1 MAVVTMPALSPT
13 MTDGTLSRWL
23 VSEGDAVR
31 SGDVIAEIETDKAL
45 MEVEAIDDGHIKL
58 LVAAGSKGVA
68 VGTVIAEIAV
78 DGESPESAPESAPE
92 TAPASPVPEATS
104 APAPTPTPAPKS
116 MPETTPAPETKPSK
130 PTPTPDAPPSDTLN
144 NAARVFASPL
154 ARRIAREQGI
164 DLNAIKGT
172 GPKGRII
179 RADIEASPSASVAQT
194 ALMQDATGSTVIEN
208 SKMRLVIAE
217 RLQKSMQEAPHF
229 FLNADI
235 AIDAMLEVRK
245 TLNDAAQEGVK
256 VSVNDMII
264 KAAAQA
270 LIQHPKVNSS
280 WEASHIRQHHHANIA
295 VAVSTEAGLITPIV
309 TMAEARGLYDIA
321 MQTRELADKARQGK
335 LSPEEYSG
343 GSFTIS
349 NLGMYGTSSFT
360 AIINPPHS
368 AILAIGAG
376 EARAVVRNGEITIA
390 TMMTATLACDHRVI
404 DGADGAEWL
413 ASFKRFVENPVL
425 ALG

>member
-58 LVAAGSKGVA
+58 LVAEGSKGVA

-78 DGESPESAPESAPE
+78 DGESPESAP
-92 TAPASPVPEATS
+92 ASPAPEATPTP
-104 APAPTPTPAPKS
+104 APAPAPAPKS
-116 MPETTPAPETKPSK
+116 MPEATPAPETKPSK
-130 PTPTPDAPPSDTLN
+130 PTPDAPPSDTLN

-164 DLNAIKGT
+164 DLNTIKGT

-179 RADIEASPSASVAQT
+179 RADVEASPSAFVAQT

>member
-58 LVAAGSKGVA
+58 LVAEGSKGVA

-78 DGESPESAPESAPE
+78 DGESPESAPESAP
-92 TAPASPVPEATS
+92 ASPAPEAT
-104 APAPTPTPAPKS
+104 PTPTPAPAPKS
-116 MPETTPAPETKPSK
+116 MPEATPAPETKPSK

-179 RADIEASPSASVAQT
+179 RADVEASPSASV